1 MARPIVPATTT
12 SRQPR
17 VHRPTYA
24 ISRAQPAHH
33 FARANRGSPSSHA
46 GRAWK
51 PSPTMDGEGVCVQ
64 PAPSV
69 VRRRG
74 VGDAA
79 PYGRSRN
86 VGIRIVGNRC
96 VNAANLRPPLGS
108 PERGAVAVLCA
119 VTEGLVQGGCG
130 ETMSSVIPRRA
141 GGNVSARN
149 FRCPPLR
156 GGARCGPGRFLYA
169 GLTNFLS
176 FRRI

>member
-1 MARPIVPATTT
+1 MTDST
-12 SRQPR
+12 R
-17 VHRPTYA
+17 VTYGAHGDVYHPTYA
-24 ISRAQPAHH
+24 NPAGA
-33 FARANRGSPSSHA
+33 ARAPFCSGVRRCPSSHA

-51 PSPTMDGEGVCVQ
+51 PSPTESLERFGAK
-64 PAPSV
+64 PPLSV

-74 VGDAA
+74 VGDAS